1 MNDLEEI
8 KCEIRKIKT
17 FLYDDSEVGSEGLV
31 SKVDRVEKKLD
42 TVINDLRWSKNVAM
56 GIGAV
61 VSFIVTTLINYF
73 SE

>member
-61 VSFIVTTLINYF
+61 VSFVVTTLINYF
-73 SE
+73 SK

>member
-73 SE
+73 SK